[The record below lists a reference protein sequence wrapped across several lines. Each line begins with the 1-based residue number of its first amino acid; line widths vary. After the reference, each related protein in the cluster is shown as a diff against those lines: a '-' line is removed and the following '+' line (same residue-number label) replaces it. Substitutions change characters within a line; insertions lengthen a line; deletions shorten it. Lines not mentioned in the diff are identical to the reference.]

1 MARARCG
8 GAATMR
14 AMSIPDPLPTFD
26 QLPAIDGAPPHSA
39 WWLFGRDDQVGLFNL
54 QTPERIAAAA
64 RLVTAGKMFAL
75 NWALELPNPP
85 LFGRGAIRQS
95 IIAGAIHHD
104 DVLDNFYP
112 QASSQWDTLVHVG
125 NSQHGFYNGIKAS
138 EVTGKPGSRG
148 GIDHWARRG
157 IAGRAV
163 LLDVGRFLESRGDP
177 IDFTTDRRFTV
188 EELEDC
194 RKAQGVEFEPGDV
207 LLLRTGW
214 TEWYSSLDQPQ
225 RVALA
230 NMATFRAPGIA
241 SGETMARYLWDLH
254 IVAAASDLPSLE
266 AWPPRRDTGGFLHE
280 WLIGLFGM
288 AIGELW
294 DLSKLAADC
303 ASDGRYLCFLTSAP
317 INKLGGIGSPPN
329 ALAFK

>member
-1 MARARCG
+1 
-8 GAATMR
+8 MR
-14 AMSIPDPLPTFD
+14 AMPIPDPLPSFD
-26 QLPAIDGAPPHSA
+26 QLPAVEGAPPHSA

-54 QTPERIAAAA
+54 QTPERIAGAAK
-64 RLVTAGKMFAL
+64 LVTAGKMFAL
-75 NWALELPNPP
+75 NWALEMPSPP
-85 LFGRGAIRQS
+85 LFGRGAIRQQ

-125 NSQHGFYNGIKAS
+125 NSQHGFYNDIKGS
-138 EVTGKPGSRG
+138 EVTGKAGSKG

-163 LLDVGRFLESRGDP
+163 LLDIGRYLEAKGDS
-177 IDFTTDRRFTV
+177 IDFTTDRRFSV
-188 EELEDC
+188 EELEAC

-207 LLLRTGW
+207 FLLRTGW
-214 TEWYSSLDQPQ
+214 TEWYSGLDQPQ
-225 RVALA
+225 RNALA

-266 AWPPRRDTGGFLHE
+266 AWPPRRDFGGFLHE

-294 DLSKLAADC
+294 DLASLAADC
-303 ASDGRYLCFLTSAP
+303 AGDRRYACFLVSAP

-329 ALAFK
+329 AIALK